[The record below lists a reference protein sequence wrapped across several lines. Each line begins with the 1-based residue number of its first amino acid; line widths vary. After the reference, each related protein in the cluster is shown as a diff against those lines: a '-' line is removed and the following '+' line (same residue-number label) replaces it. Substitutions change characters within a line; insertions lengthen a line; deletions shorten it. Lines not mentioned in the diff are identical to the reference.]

1 MRSERGKTTLR
12 CAVYTRVSTEHGLEQ
27 EFNSLDNQRE
37 ASEAYIKSQ
46 AHEGW
51 KLIRTHYD
59 DGGYSG
65 GSMDRPALRR
75 LLDDVRAHRIDV
87 VVVYKVDRLTRSLAD
102 FAKLVELFDAHQVS
116 FVSVTQAFNTTTSMG
131 RLTLNVLL
139 SFAQFEREVTGE
151 RIRDKIAASKKKGI
165 WMGGVVPL
173 GYRVENRALHVV
185 DEHAA
190 FVRDLFRRY
199 LEIGSVVRF
208 KAVLDQENVRLTIR
222 TDGSGNTTGGGL
234 LSRGHLYKILSNPL
248 YLGQLTHKGRVHEGL
263 HEPVIDRETWGRVQ
277 ALLAEHAK
285 HASGSR
291 QHSDA
296 LLAGKLF
303 DDRGNRM
310 SPSHATKKG
319 RRWRYYVSQAILQ
332 GRKQGT
338 GSVARVPAMELERR
352 ATEAVRA
359 ALFDFDRQRSSGS
372 QSDHPAA
379 SGPGASADL
388 SSARQPAI
396 DPADLRAAIERVII
410 SRTTIEI
417 ELAEG
422 KVGVDQNRI
431 LIIPW
436 TPPSPYRRR
445 EIIQGEDEQPSA
457 MRPMTTKARAVLVDA
472 VRDAHR
478 WLDELT
484 TNTNQTTEA
493 LAAREGKTERSIR
506 MTLSLA
512 FLSPALAQ
520 AAIDGRLPRGFG
532 VKRMMDLPMAW
543 SDQWSTL
550 GLKAPAQSL

>member
-1 MRSERGKTTLR
+1 
-12 CAVYTRVSTEHGLEQ
+12 
-27 EFNSLDNQRE
+27 
-37 ASEAYIKSQ
+37 
-46 AHEGW
+46 
-51 KLIRTHYD
+51 
-59 DGGYSG
+59 
-65 GSMDRPALRR
+65 
-75 LLDDVRAHRIDV
+75 
-87 VVVYKVDRLTRSLAD
+87 
-102 FAKLVELFDAHQVS
+102 
-116 FVSVTQAFNTTTSMG
+116 
-131 RLTLNVLL
+131 
-139 SFAQFEREVTGE
+139 
-151 RIRDKIAASKKKGI
+151 
-165 WMGGVVPL
+165 
-173 GYRVENRALHVV
+173 
-185 DEHAA
+185 
-190 FVRDLFRRY
+190 
-199 LEIGSVVRF
+199 
-208 KAVLDQENVRLTIR
+208 
-222 TDGSGNTTGGGL
+222 
-234 LSRGHLYKILSNPL
+234 
-248 YLGQLTHKGRVHEGL
+248 
-263 HEPVIDRETWGRVQ
+263 
-277 ALLAEHAK
+277 
-285 HASGSR
+285 
-291 QHSDA
+291 
-296 LLAGKLF
+296 
-303 DDRGNRM
+303 M

-332 GRKQGT
+332 GRKQET

-422 KVGVDQNRI
+422 KVGDDQNRI

-472 VRDAHR
+472 LRDAHR

-550 GLKAPAQSL
+550 GLKAPAQLLID